1 MAGSG
6 SSKPGV
12 VRAPASSISVVSEL
26 SSLFARKSKS
36 KSKPKFRSMT
46 TVVAG
51 KLRFL
56 FLRFLLSLF
65 GKGAMA
71 KMLLS
76 GVEHPRRAAERQRL
90 RRRVAVG
97 HGHADIRRFGA
108 GANLVAAACRKTTPP
123 IRHTAQ
129 KKRRAGIA
137 PVAPQLFA
145 RWSRA
150 ESAPMPGRKL
160 RA

>member
-1 MAGSG
+1 MVGSG

-26 SSLFARKSKS
+26 SSLFARKSKPKS
-36 KSKPKFRSMT
+36 KFKPKFRSMT

-51 KLRFL
+51 KLRSL
-56 FLRFLLSLF
+56 FHRFLLSLF

-97 HGHADIRRFGA
+97 HGHADIRRFGV
-108 GANLVAAACRKTTPP
+108 GANPVAAACRKLHHP
-123 IRHTAQ
+123 
-129 KKRRAGIA
+129 
-137 PVAPQLFA
+137 
-145 RWSRA
+145 
-150 ESAPMPGRKL
+150 
-160 RA
+160 